1 MNRDIWAGQW
11 KQLKGKLREQWGK
24 LTDDDVD
31 KIQGNYDMLLGRL
44 QELYG
49 KSRED
54 IEHDLESGFAEGR
67 SSVRSA
73 P

>member
-11 KQLKGKLREQWGK
+11 KQLKGKLRQQWGK
-24 LTDDDVD
+24 LTDDDFD
-31 KIQGNYDMLLGRL
+31 RIQGDYKMLVGRL

-54 IEHDLESGFAEGR
+54 IEQDLQNRFAGR
-67 SSVRSA
+67 PNPA
-73 P
+73 

>member
-11 KQLKGKLREQWGK
+11 KQLKGKLRQQWRK
-24 LTDDDVD
+24 LTDDDFD
-31 KIQGNYDMLLGRL
+31 RIQGDYEMLVGRL

-54 IEHDLESGFAEGR
+54 IEQDLERRFAAGHA
-67 SSVRSA
+67 S
-73 P
+73 